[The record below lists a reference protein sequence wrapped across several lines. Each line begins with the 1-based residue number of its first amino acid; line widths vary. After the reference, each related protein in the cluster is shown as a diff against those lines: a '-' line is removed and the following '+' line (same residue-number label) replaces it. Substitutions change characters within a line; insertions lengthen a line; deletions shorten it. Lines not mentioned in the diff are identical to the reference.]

1 MTGVSQITLEEFL
14 VQLREMRK
22 MGPLQEVLKK
32 HPRFGEIAGEIDEKE
47 LDDVEKILSAMT
59 PEERRDSDLLI
70 EESRRRRVA
79 EHAGRPLEEVNS
91 LIAQFYQ
98 ARRFRSDGDAQPN

>member
-1 MTGVSQITLEEFL
+1 VNALTLEEFL

-22 MGPLQEVLKK
+22 VGPIQKVLQALPGRLAEL
-32 HPRFGEIAGEIDEKE
+32 AGEIDEKE
-47 LDDVEKILSAMT
+47 LDGVEKILSAMT

-79 EHAGRPLEEVNS
+79 ESAGRPLEEVNS
-91 LIAQFYQ
+91 LIAQFYA
-98 ARRFRSDGDAQPN
+98 ARRYLSDHGGTPN